1 MSIPTE
7 ESMDVNWYVLETMV
21 DEELR
26 ARRAKAEVAR
36 LTAIGR
42 RNPTRRLIGTA
53 LIKLGR
59 RLVAESSSPVSEG
72 TALL

>member
-1 MSIPTE
+1 MSLPTE
-7 ESMDVNWYVLETMV
+7 ESMDVNWYVLEMMV

-26 ARRAKAEVAR
+26 ARRAKAEVAH
-36 LTAIGR
+36 LTAIVR
-42 RNPTRRLIGTA
+42 RHPTRRLIGTA

-59 RLVAESSSPVSEG
+59 TLVAESRSPVAEG